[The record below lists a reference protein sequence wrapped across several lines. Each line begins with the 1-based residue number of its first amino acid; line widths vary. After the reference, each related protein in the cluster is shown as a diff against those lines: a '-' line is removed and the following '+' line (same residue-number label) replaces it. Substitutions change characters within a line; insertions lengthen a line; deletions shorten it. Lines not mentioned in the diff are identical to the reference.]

1 MDIVDRMND
10 KYDELENKLLAI
22 ENVYS
27 IMNEIP
33 IPISADDKSSLKSLK
48 AQMNSL
54 AQKIQERIKVQEDV
68 LPHFRKQL
76 ELEER
81 QLRET
86 IQDALKEVKNPTLLE
101 AEASIEEIKP
111 TLNKIESVLV
121 QSREKVLRY
130 NGYEKEYAEYGFT
143 LSEYFELVSAEQM
156 LKALKCIWKCVESWD
171 RMYDEWSAM
180 SFEFLDVVDCQR
192 KTNDIKDQV
201 VRAQEIVG
209 ENPVSGGL
217 TERVSNLE
225 ANLPCLMDLK
235 AKSLK
240 ERHWKMISDVVGS
253 DIKVHKV
260 TLGLLDQNNVFNF
273 SHSVVRIVRTA
284 EMEEQL
290 DGLVDNLR
298 RSWTESHLAM
308 TPRHGIPT
316 VEDFQGLYATVAKSL
331 RTLKQLG
338 SSQYSADM
346 RDQLVGWYR
355 TVREAKKA
363 IDVIKTTQNLW
374 LTQDALF
381 TSMPF
386 EEENPSAFAYFH
398 EIRLRLKR
406 DFFQLS
412 QAPSV
417 MVALSNKDLVSSIDD
432 SRLALEDT
440 ASEIPNALMA
450 VRVSSPRL
458 FFLADEE
465 LLDMLN
471 LSYQNISKME
481 RYLARLF
488 PWFHRLLLVKG
499 TELRVTRRG
508 YNPEVLGIE
517 SRDGEIVRFVD
528 TMKARLEVDYWVKCV
543 GLNLRH
549 TLRAHS
555 KSTWKALQSAGGGS
569 FLSKLEALWSDE
581 QAAVAVETA
590 PIQMLVATIHAAWSE
605 FAVGKTTA
613 AEMEEGGVGV
623 KSLFLRL
630 RHKSLNRLT
639 QSCDSEARRAR
650 ERVKVFLLEYHL
662 HKFDSA
668 ELKDPVTYSHDE
680 RVGILR
686 VRAFHRT
693 YNYGYEY
700 HAQHVCFSPMLLTE
714 RPFHALLKNV
724 VEGYTSRVSHGPR
737 SPLLRQLGLLFG
749 RFIVCFLEGY
759 GQTLENALL
768 GAVTAGSWLI
778 IDGVERMN
786 ARDACLLRSL
796 TEKLVVLQ
804 QRRALSISDK
814 DIQIRH
820 GVKHQLFLSRW
831 EETLGKETAAF
842 DASRYRQVAL
852 GVPSKSLL
860 IKSALR
866 AMGNV
871 SDTVVAEL
879 AFVVDEISRS
889 HTLSPSVT
897 AASEMDALQKMLAA
911 IRLSSTS
918 RVATKEIF
926 RTFLALGARS
936 YLRENPRLRRSNA
949 WPGEFR
955 VEMERMLSIDE
966 QVKSSE
972 PDLAGSELLFEAFKE
987 LRESVHSFPVTT
999 IINSDYGNML
1009 LRRCVRLLKARAIE
1023 GGSEVLSLCAE
1034 SQLSS
1039 EEVVLQLKRALFLCK
1054 KDFLLIVEGRAS
1066 PEVVTSIAHLGSEY
1080 GIRKLKVLFTESSG
1094 GDATV
1099 AVNRLRMPSDECLAI
1114 ATLLAHHWGRERCRP
1129 TKLFNDFMAAISA
1142 ASRILCSLGEPVYA
1156 EAIATTVGLQ
1166 TKEEPEGESDPLRML
1181 LTAVTFNLL
1190 PSKTKAFL
1198 AQAKEDL
1205 SIRALA
1211 TNSEAWDDFGEA
1223 KAKASEAELKPQL
1236 SIDHGNTDLF
1246 VPTKE
1251 TARVVGILNFCL
1263 SDKMSVILYGR
1274 DGAGKTTAIGKMLE
1288 MLPKQSR
1295 VIFLRLGKG
1304 PMFEQ
1309 EDAILRSSDINGETI
1324 VVLEGFRF
1332 DRPHHVAF
1340 VESLIRGRYL
1350 FDRQQDKFVQ
1360 IKPLTLCVE
1369 ALYKESGGGNEFEAG
1384 LRRTRVDLVPIHMRK
1399 PFDDDAH
1406 ILTSAMSIFAKDFSE
1421 EIQAHIQEVKSF
1433 IIGWHKFMKNKFPPI
1448 TDHVLYRLV
1457 SGLLLANP
1465 EEVSSVR
1472 HLNSHLYNELEAE
1485 YACFSREEAI
1495 DALLDEFSP
1504 YLRGKLFED
1513 SDDMLLSLF
1522 QSSAN
1527 GCTIEMKERTAIQS
1541 ALVEAYDSVKGSAYN
1556 NCLTF
1561 SPQLIKIVVRL
1572 LRSYERFQCT
1582 VIVGPSGSGK
1592 HAAVKLLSLYLN
1604 VTLQE
1609 CPDNLED
1616 FKATLHSGY
1625 LNAIKGEQLMI
1636 YVALKDR
1643 ASALDAFELLDSL
1656 LYYGDLPHLISDEE
1670 RSSQLFGGDQVEEYG
1685 ALCDEGRYKDA
1696 QDEKIFKIQD
1706 NLHVVV
1712 DLSAELFE
1720 ALHIH
1725 TPQLLIKSGLISC
1738 HPWSK
1743 QVLEAMARE
1752 RLGVLLSTTKT
1763 EFPLG
1768 AVCKAFAA
1776 LHIHMSTQSADRF
1789 AVLSTQYLDVISLF
1803 PDLYTRLHKK
1813 LVEAENNLKAGIQC
1827 VERSNGY
1834 IKQLADDISVKEPE
1848 MVKLATEIEQ
1858 LNKRLT
1864 QERINLDK
1872 ASKAF
1877 RRKEVA
1883 ARKKS
1888 EETQELAEDAHKNLE
1903 AALPS
1908 LEAAMQALTSIDKA
1922 EFLELRQVKS
1932 PPEVI
1937 QQVMEAVCTL
1947 LGVKADW
1954 ATAKQILLD
1963 PYFQQKMIDIEKENI
1978 PEQSVKKIRRYT
1990 DSVRFVPD
1998 EIAKVS
2004 KAAAAMCMWVRAID
2018 LYMKIF
2024 KSIEPKRMKLMQA
2037 ESELAELMSALREET
2052 DRVAHTETTI
2062 ASIQS
2067 TMADRAKRRTA
2078 VEALVR
2084 QTNSRLERSQV
2095 LSYALEEECKR
2106 WRDLL
2111 SDTEEKRKVLCGE
2124 AVVMAM
2130 TAVYGCRHGE
2140 DKRALLARQWRGI
2153 VERFAITTSPKVS
2166 MLEEF
2171 FRDQRLA
2178 SWLSRYPVYNEN
2190 YMSLLSSNKW
2200 TILQDPNDLS
2210 IAYLQSQNPSMVTID
2225 FSDKNLV
2232 ETLRHVVTKGQ
2243 EVLVTNFHLPYPPAL
2258 ADIFERKLKESVHAF
2273 VGLIGVPY
2281 LRKENRV
2288 TIGGQEIAC
2297 NSKFLLA
2304 IHTGADMEVVGD
2316 LTKHFNIVRFEYC
2329 ETALLKRLTELSMQA
2344 VGYDHAA
2351 EYAEHVS
2358 NIEELER
2365 SVTERKTAVLGI
2377 LIGAGEEF
2385 IDSVDLVASLKE
2397 AKAKVFE
2404 SQNDLVIER
2413 KRFAL
2418 LADAV
2423 AAFNACAVR
2432 VKCFLDLCDV
2442 IRAAD
2447 PSFEVT
2453 PNSVFSIMKNEA
2465 FSGNGSQLYGGIA
2478 NRCLEKVILSV
2489 LPKHRLKLHVFAA
2502 LIEVLPLEV
2511 LGDAV
2516 RELRRCVCLRAD
2528 LRSSVDLLLQKHDV
2542 AVSPNVEAFLRDKI
2556 DRTFQMEVALPSEIL
2571 RLSEEGN
2578 PITLLG
2584 NEASDKTLTMT
2595 DFVSLLNRK
2604 AGNSRPPEYFCGRG
2618 STVQEINDV
2627 IRRVSAK
2634 GRWLVLDG
2642 VAGSPRAH
2650 LDQIIATA
2658 GGGVFLISRHGVRT
2672 GACGMRELHVAS
2684 VALPEHAPTR
2694 RAIMEELLTT
2704 REVESRPA
2712 KKRCVGSLVR
2722 FHIGISEV
2730 LNASLPLRMVEIMI
2744 EKCAASIM
2752 SGLELES
2759 KGETVAKEVAKAA
2772 GHVYEIDDDLALSV
2786 WKRVIL

>member
-1 MDIVDRMND
+1 MLMNVGYYFTD
-10 KYDELENKLLAI
+10 C
-22 ENVYS
+22 
-27 IMNEIP
+27 
-33 IPISADDKSSLKSLK
+33 SLMRLK
-48 AQMNSL
+48 FIWQVN
-54 AQKIQERIKVQEDV
+54 
-68 LPHFRKQL
+68 
-76 ELEER
+76 
-81 QLRET
+81 T
-86 IQDALKEVKNPTLLE
+86 
-101 AEASIEEIKP
+101 
-111 TLNKIESVLV
+111 
-121 QSREKVLRY
+121 
-130 NGYEKEYAEYGFT
+130 
-143 LSEYFELVSAEQM
+143 M
-156 LKALKCIWKCVESWD
+156 L
-171 RMYDEWSAM
+171 
-180 SFEFLDVVDCQR
+180 
-192 KTNDIKDQV
+192 
-201 VRAQEIVG
+201 
-209 ENPVSGGL
+209 
-217 TERVSNLE
+217 

-273 SHSVVRIVRTA
+273 AQSVIRIVRTA

-298 RSWTESHLAM
+298 RSWTETHLAM

-316 VEDFQGLYATVAKSL
+316 VEDFRGLYATVAKSL

-346 RDQLVGWYR
+346 RDQLVGWYG

-374 LTQDALF
+374 LSQDAPL

-386 EEENPSAFAYFH
+386 EEENPSAFALFQ

-412 QAPSV
+412 QATSV
-417 MVALSNKDLVSSIDD
+417 VDALSDKDLVSSFDD

-440 ASEIPNALMA
+440 AAELPNALLA
-450 VRVSSPRL
+450 IRVSSPRL

-465 LLDMLN
+465 LIDMLN
-471 LSYQNISKME
+471 LSYQNISQME

-488 PWFHRLLLVKG
+488 PWFHRLLLVEG
-499 TELRVTRRG
+499 TELKVTRRG

-528 TMKARLEVDYWVKCV
+528 AMKARLEVDYWVKCV

-555 KSTWKALQSAGGGS
+555 KSTWKALERAGGS
-569 FLSKLEALWSDE
+569 FLSNLEALWSGE
-581 QAAVAVETA
+581 EAAAVPV
-590 PIQMLVATIHAAWSE
+590 QMVVTTIHAAWCN

-613 AEMEEGGVGV
+613 AEMEEDDV

-630 RHKSLNRLT
+630 RHNSLTRLAQT
-639 QSCDSEARRAR
+639 CDSEARRAR
-650 ERVKVFLLEYHL
+650 ERVKLFLLEYYL
-662 HKFDSA
+662 HKFDSG
-668 ELKDPVTYSHDE
+668 ELKDLVTYSHDE

-686 VRAFHRT
+686 VRVLHRT

-714 RPFHALLKNV
+714 RPFYFLLKNV
-724 VEGYTSRVSHGPR
+724 VEGYTSRVAHGPR

-749 RFIVCFLEGY
+749 RFVVCFLDGY

-768 GAVTAGSWLI
+768 GAVTSGSWVI
-778 IDGVERMN
+778 IDGVGRMKT
-786 ARDACLLRSL
+786 RDACLLQSL
-796 TEKLVVLQ
+796 TEKLRVLQ
-804 QRRALSISDK
+804 QRRTVSILNK
-814 DIQIRH
+814 DIQVRH

-831 EETLGKETAAF
+831 EETEAAAGKKAA
-842 DASRYRQVAL
+842 AYRQVSL

-860 IKSALR
+860 IKSALT
-866 AMGNV
+866 AKGNI
-871 SDTVVAEL
+871 SNTVVAEL

-889 HTLSPSVT
+889 RALAPSATAT
-897 AASEMDALQKMLAA
+897 AAAGMDALQKMLAA
-911 IRLSSTS
+911 IRLSAAKVT
-918 RVATKEIF
+918 TKEIF
-926 RTFLALGARS
+926 RNFLALGARS
-936 YLRENPRLRRSNA
+936 FLRESPQLRRNSA

-966 QVKSSE
+966 QIKSSE
-972 PDLAGSELLFEAFKE
+972 PELAGSELFFENFKQ
-987 LRESVHSFPVTT
+987 LRESVRLFRVTT
-999 IINSDYGNML
+999 IRDSDYGNML
-1009 LRRCVRLLKARAIE
+1009 LRRCVRLLRARASE
-1023 GGSEVLSLCAE
+1023 GGSEVLSLCAK

-1039 EEVVLQLKRALFLCK
+1039 EEVVLQLKRALFLPG
-1054 KDFLLIVEGRAS
+1054 KDVLLIVEGRSS

-1080 GIRKLKVLFTESSG
+1080 GIPKLKVLVTECAG
-1094 GDATV
+1094 DDATV
-1099 AVNRLRMPSDECLAI
+1099 EMNRLRIPCDESLAI
-1114 ATLLAHHWGRERCRP
+1114 ATLLTPHWGRERCRP
-1129 TKLFNDFMAAISA
+1129 TKLFSDFMAAVSA

-1166 TKEEPEGESDPLRML
+1166 AREEPDEESDPLKVL

-1190 PSKTKAFL
+1190 PSKTKAFV
-1198 AQAKEDL
+1198 AQAKEDP
-1205 SIRALA
+1205 SIRALSP
-1211 TNSEAWDDFGEA
+1211 NSEAWDDFSEPKANA
-1223 KAKASEAELKPQL
+1223 KPSEAELKPQL
-1236 SIDHGNTDLF
+1236 SIDNGNTDLF

-1251 TARVVGILNFCL
+1251 TARVVDILNFCL
-1263 SDKMSVILYGR
+1263 SDKTSVILYGKE
-1274 DGAGKTTAIGKMLE
+1274 GAGKTTAIGKMLE

-1295 VIFLRLGKG
+1295 VIFLRLGTG
-1304 PMFEQ
+1304 STFEQ
-1309 EDAILRSSDINGETI
+1309 EDAILRSSDLNDETI

-1332 DRPHHVAF
+1332 DMPHHVAF
-1340 VESLIRGRYL
+1340 TESLMRGRYL
-1350 FDRQQDKFVQ
+1350 FDRQQEKFVQ
-1360 IKPLTLCVE
+1360 INPLTLCVE
-1369 ALYKESGGGNEFEAG
+1369 AIYKESGGGNEFEAG
-1384 LRRTRVDLVPIHMRK
+1384 LRRLRIDMVPIHMRK

-1406 ILTSAMSIFAKDFSE
+1406 ILASAMSIFTKDFSE

-1433 IIGWHKFMKNKFPPI
+1433 IIGWHKFMKNKFPSI

-1472 HLNSHLYNELEAE
+1472 HFNSHLYNELEAE

-1513 SDDMLLSLF
+1513 SDDMMLSLF
-1522 QSSAN
+1522 QSTAS
-1527 GCTIEMKERTAIQS
+1527 GCTIEMKERSAIQT

-1561 SPQLIKIVVRL
+1561 SLQLIKTVVRL
-1572 LRSYERFQCT
+1572 IRSYERFQCT
-1582 VIVGPSGSGK
+1582 MIVGPSGSGK
-1592 HAAVKLLSLYLN
+1592 HAAVRLLSHYLN
-1604 VTLQE
+1604 LCLLE
-1609 CPDNLED
+1609 CPGNLDD
-1616 FKATLHSGY
+1616 FKAILLSGY
-1625 LNAIKGEQLMI
+1625 QNAIKGEQLMI

-1643 ASALDAFELLDSL
+1643 AAALNAFELLDSL
-1656 LYYGDLPHLISDEE
+1656 LYYGDLPHLISEEE
-1670 RSSQLFGGDQVEEYG
+1670 RSSQLFGGDRVEEYN
-1685 ALCDEGRYKDA
+1685 ALCDEGRNKDA

-1706 NLHVVV
+1706 NLHVVI
-1712 DLSAELFE
+1712 DISAELLE
-1720 ALHIH
+1720 AVQLH
-1725 TPQLLIKSGLISC
+1725 TPQLLIKSGLIAC
-1738 HPWSK
+1738 HHWSK

-1752 RLGVLLSTTKT
+1752 RLGILLSTTKT

-1776 LHIHMSTQSADRF
+1776 LHIFMSTQSGDRL

-1813 LVEAENNLKAGIQC
+1813 LVEAENNLKGGIQC
-1827 VERSNGY
+1827 VERSNGF

-1908 LEAAMQALTSIDKA
+1908 LEAAMQALTSIDNA

-1937 QQVMEAVCTL
+1937 QQVMEAVCIL

-1990 DSVRFVPD
+1990 DNARFVPD

-2004 KAAAAMCMWVRAID
+2004 NAAAAMCMWVRAVD

-2024 KSIEPKRMKLMQA
+2024 KSIEPKRMRLMQA

-2067 TMADRAKRRTA
+2067 TMADRAKRKTT

-2111 SDTEEKRKVLCGE
+2111 SVTEEKRKVLCGE

-2130 TAVYGCRHGE
+2130 TAVYSCRHSE
-2140 DKRALLARQWRGI
+2140 DKRTHLARQWRGV

-2171 FRDQRLA
+2171 FKDQHLA

-2200 TILQDPNDLS
+2200 TLMQDPNGLS
-2210 IAYLQSQNPSMVTID
+2210 IAYLQSQNSSLVTID
-2225 FSDKNLV
+2225 FSEKNLV
-2232 ETLRHVVTKGQ
+2232 ETLRHAVTKGQ
-2243 EVLVTNFHLPYPPAL
+2243 EVLVTNFHLPYPPTL
-2258 ADIFERKLKESVHAF
+2258 ADIFERKLKERVHAF

-2288 TIGGQEIAC
+2288 AIGGQEVTC
-2297 NSKFLLA
+2297 HSKFLLA
-2304 IHTGADMEVVGD
+2304 IHTRADMEVVGH
-2316 LTKHFNIVRFEYC
+2316 LTKHFNIVRFEYG
-2329 ETALLKRLTELSMQA
+2329 ETALLKRLTELSMLA
-2344 VGYDHAA
+2344 VGYENAV
-2351 EYAEHVS
+2351 EYAGHVS
-2358 NIEELER
+2358 NIEQLER
-2365 SVTERKTAVLGI
+2365 SVAERKTDVLAI
-2377 LIGAGEEF
+2377 LISAGEEF

-2423 AAFNACAVR
+2423 SAFRACAVR

-2442 IRAAD
+2442 IKAAD
-2447 PSFEVT
+2447 PCFEFT
-2453 PNSVFSIMKNEA
+2453 PDSVFYIMQNEA
-2465 FSGNGSQLYGGIA
+2465 FSGDGSQLYVGIA
-2478 NRCLEKVILSV
+2478 DRCLERVILSV
-2489 LPKHRLKLHVFAA
+2489 LPKHRFKLHVFAA
-2502 LIEVLPLEV
+2502 LTQVLPVEV

-2516 RELRRCVCLRAD
+2516 RELRKCVCLRAD
-2528 LRSSVDLLLQKHDV
+2528 LRSSVELLLQKHDV
-2542 AVSPNVEAFLRDKI
+2542 AVRPNVEAFLRDRS
-2556 DRTFQMEVALPSEIL
+2556 DRTFKMEVALASEIL
-2571 RLSEEGN
+2571 RLSECK
-2578 PITLLG
+2578 PIILLG
-2584 NEASDKTLTMT
+2584 NEASDKVLTMT
-2595 DFVSLLNRK
+2595 DFVRLLNRK

-2618 STVQEINDV
+2618 STVQAINDV
-2627 IRRVSAK
+2627 IRKVSAK

-2650 LDQIIATA
+2650 LDQIITAAAAA
-2658 GGGVFLISRHGVRT
+2658 GGGVFLTSRHGVRT
-2672 GACGMRELHVAS
+2672 GAFGMKEFHVAS
-2684 VALPEHAPTR
+2684 VALPEHASTR

-2704 REVESRPA
+2704 REVEAQPA

-2730 LNASLPLRMVEIMI
+2730 LNVSLPLRMVEIMI
-2744 EKCAASIM
+2744 EKCAATIM
-2752 SGLELES
+2752 SGPEES
-2759 KGETVAKEVAKAA
+2759 KCEMVAEPVAKAA
-2772 GHVYEIDDDLALSV
+2772 KHVYEIDEDLALSV
-2786 WKRVIL
+2786 WKRVVLQG